1 MKANATSRVP
11 DCFQK
16 LPRRINIPENGSQI
30 LSLAIDG
37 LGKWFNVF
45 FSKFSPF
52 FASKEEHET
61 FEVKVSHRSHRT
73 KKLK

>member
-1 MKANATSRVP
+1 MIVKYCFQVMKANATSRVP

-37 LGKWFNVF
+37 QG
-45 FSKFSPF
+45 KFSAGF
-52 FASKEEHET
+52 
-61 FEVKVSHRSHRT
+61 
-73 KKLK
+73 